1 MGIGF
6 LRVKA
11 SPNLQTAETALGA
24 ARQVAVELAIDA
36 ALDQVGLVTAQEL
49 LVGTQAA
56 FELFDRQATEELLVR
71 LPPRRLSLHRCR
83 LLGSRLAR
91 AWSRT
96 RLLGGWRA
104 GRGGVGSRVTAGR
117 SHGLRQPIRLA
128 LALISD
134 RVAVPVADASL
145 VLGLECVDAFDRG
158 QRQVRWYLEALEVLP
173 RGDFVVD
180 DDGRA
185 DP

>member
-1 MGIGF
+1 MC
-6 LRVKA
+6 A
-11 SPNLQTAETALGA
+11 NA
-24 ARQVAVELAIDA
+24 
-36 ALDQVGLVTAQEL
+36 
-49 LVGTQAA
+49 
-56 FELFDRQATEELLVR
+56 
-71 LPPRRLSLHRCR
+71 
-83 LLGSRLAR
+83 
-91 AWSRT
+91 
-96 RLLGGWRA
+96 
-104 GRGGVGSRVTAGR
+104 R
-117 SHGLRQPIRLA
+117 SHALRQTIGLA

-145 VLGLECVDAFDRG
+145 VLGLEGVDGFDRG